1 MTSTCW
7 SAGWVCVFCWCYKE
21 GDITCSCQ
29 PFQEC
34 CQQCQE
40 IVNLSSTTSDN
51 LIRKRHRA
59 GCVSPTRWCA
69 GCTVSPHCAPA
80 GRLVWCYWKGVS
92 PTRTGGDK
100 LLVVSIR
107 VMKSRHRH
115 PLFLPRVSKTCY
127 LGNTTLS
134 KAQCGDSQ
142 PLIPPACRRHA
153 TSRKKIITQN
163 QEKTKGNLQLLKK
176 SLQWELFFKTWI
188 IINCHEFMVI
198 TWKFVLNPND
208 RFGLNSIFWTV
219 TL

>member
-1 MTSTCW
+1 MQHAGTMTNTCW
-7 SAGWVCVFCWCYKE
+7 AACFGVSLLREVQG

-29 PFQEC
+29 PFQVC
-34 CQQCQE
+34 CQRCRGN
-40 IVNLSSTTSDN
+40 VNLSSTTSDN

-59 GCVSPTRWCA
+59 GCVSPTRWYA

-115 PLFLPRVSKTCY
+115 ALFLPRVSKTRY

-198 TWKFVLNPND
+198 TWKFVL
-208 RFGLNSIFWTV
+208 IV
-219 TL
+219 Q